1 MLTIYRRHAPPC
13 KYTSR
18 RFRNC
23 KCPLWVQGSLRGEYV
38 RRSLDLRSW
47 EAATDLVRGWE
58 ASGEIGVIRKTA
70 PTIAEA
76 VEKFLEDCESRGLK
90 EPSLKKYR
98 RLLEGEFVPYCDR
111 HNTAQLHRLTVDFL
125 RQFRSSALKK
135 HALVTQQK
143 KLEYLRAFLNFCKLG
158 GWIDKNPAE
167 GVTPPKVTQS
177 PTLPFTAEEIQ
188 RLLDALPK
196 FRGDGERLRAM
207 IGLLQFSGLRI
218 GDAVS
223 LKRDRVKRGKL
234 FLYTAKTGTPAWCPL
249 PPDVVTALEELPGDK
264 YFFWSGNGKLKSAL
278 EDWRRSLLA
287 LAVHAKVDNPHFHRF
302 RDSFA
307 VALLEK
313 GVSLET
319 VSVLLGHSSLK
330 ITERHYKPWVK
341 KLQMK
346 LEEEV
351 AKLWAATT

>member
-1 MLTIYRRHAPPC
+1 
-13 KYTSR
+13 
-18 RFRNC
+18 
-23 KCPLWVQGSLRGEYV
+23 
-38 RRSLDLRSW
+38 
-47 EAATDLVRGWE
+47 
-58 ASGEIGVIRKTA
+58 
-70 PTIAEA
+70 
-76 VEKFLEDCESRGLK
+76 
-90 EPSLKKYR
+90 
-98 RLLEGEFVPYCDR
+98 
-111 HNTAQLHRLTVDFL
+111 
-125 RQFRSSALKK
+125 
-135 HALVTQQK
+135 
-143 KLEYLRAFLNFCKLG
+143 
-158 GWIDKNPAE
+158 
-167 GVTPPKVTQS
+167 VTQS
-177 PTLPFTAEEIQ
+177 PTLPFTEEEIQ

-207 IGLLQFSGLRI
+207 IGLLQFAGLRI

-234 FLYTAKTGTPAWCPL
+234 FLYTAKTGTPVWCPL

-287 LAVHAKVDNPHFHRF
+287 LAVHAKVDNPHIHRF

-341 KLQMK
+341 KLQTK

-351 AKLWAATT
+351 TKLWAATAAP